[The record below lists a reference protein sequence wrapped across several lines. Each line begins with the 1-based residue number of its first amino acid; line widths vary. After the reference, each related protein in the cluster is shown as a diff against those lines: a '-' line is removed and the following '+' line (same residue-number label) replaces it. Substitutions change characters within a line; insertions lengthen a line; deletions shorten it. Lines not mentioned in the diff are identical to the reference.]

1 MAEAEVEDVVADEP
15 EAQEEEQEQVNEW
28 MTDKL
33 IHIDKSGSQYMIK
46 FFSDVKS

>member
-1 MAEAEVEDVVADEP
+1 MAEAEVEDVVADES

-33 IHIDKSGSQYMIK
+33 LSK
-46 FFSDVKS
+46 